1 MMRYVKGN
9 GVGAEWVQE
18 VGALGGMVVE
28 LVEWGGRSGWRG
40 EWVVGCGGRC
50 LWLHHLSSRYGIPG

>member
-28 LVEWGGRSGWRG
+28 LVEWGGRSG
-40 EWVVGCGGRC
+40 
-50 LWLHHLSSRYGIPG
+50 